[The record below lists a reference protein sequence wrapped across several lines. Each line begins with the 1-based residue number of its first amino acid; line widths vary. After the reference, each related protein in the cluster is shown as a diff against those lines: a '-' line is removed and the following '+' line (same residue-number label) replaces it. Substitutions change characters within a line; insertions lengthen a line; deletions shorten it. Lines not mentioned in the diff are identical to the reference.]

1 MCFNISPCLYCLQAG
16 LEKGFQN
23 PDSSQSFSL
32 GFNIQYS
39 IFKIQNSIFQ
49 ISQASHS
56 RPDRPPQRRER
67 VGEANLLTP
76 YILKE

>member
-39 IFKIQNSIFQ
+39 KFKIQY
-49 ISQASHS
+49 S
-56 RPDRPPQRRER
+56 RFLKHLTLDLTDHHR
-67 VGEANLLTP
+67 GE
-76 YILKE
+76 KE